1 MKKVKSPSLSFLI
14 FRAFC
19 RVSVRLAILLII
31 ALLIFATGAI
41 LGTITHLIY

>member
-1 MKKVKSPSLSFLI
+1 MKKVENSSLLFLI

-31 ALLIFATGAI
+31 ALSIFATGAI
-41 LGTITHLIY
+41 LGTIAHLIY